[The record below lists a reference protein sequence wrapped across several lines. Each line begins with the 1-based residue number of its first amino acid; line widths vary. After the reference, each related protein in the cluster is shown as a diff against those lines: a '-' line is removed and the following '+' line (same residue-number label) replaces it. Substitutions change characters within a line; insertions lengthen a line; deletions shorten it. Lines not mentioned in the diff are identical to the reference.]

1 MVIPLVGTS
10 VHSYVHACT
19 CPLTFP
25 SLCVPPVV
33 PSAPQ
38 EATTCTASDP
48 SPHPQPPTPA
58 PGMGMG
64 CVGTCVLCGC
74 PPPLLS
80 HHTMLMYI

>member
-1 MVIPLVGTS
+1 MCGVVVNTF
-10 VHSYVHACT
+10 SYVHTCT
-19 CPLTFP
+19 CPLTFL

-64 CVGTCVLCGC
+64 CGGSYFVHVSCRDHGVC
-74 PPPLLS
+74 
-80 HHTMLMYI
+80 M

>member
-1 MVIPLVGTS
+1 MGMRGVVVGWWGLEQDAVTMVIPLVGTS
-10 VHSYVHACT
+10 VHSYVHACR

-48 SPHPQPPTPA
+48 PPHPQPPTPA

-64 CVGTCVLCGC
+64 
-74 PPPLLS
+74 
-80 HHTMLMYI
+80 